1 MNIVRTLGN
10 FTELIVRGVWLLVSS
25 KNYTEVIIDGK
36 VITLGGYESE
46 EYLQKVAAFINGKIA
61 ELKEADGF
69 KKLPFDTQSTL
80 IELNIADDYFKAKK
94 LADTMESDMENK
106 DKELYDIKHELISP
120 QIKLDAA
127 NQENKELTDEKNE
140 LLKKIVKLETEID
153 DLLAK

>member
-1 MNIVRTLGN
+1 MP
-10 FTELIVRGVWLLVSS
+10 
-25 KNYTEVIIDGK
+25 NYK
-36 VITLGGYESE
+36 LS
-46 EYLQKVAAFINGKIA
+46 
-61 ELKEADGF
+61 F
-69 KKLPFDTQSTL
+69 K

-106 DKELYDIKHELISP
+106 DKELYDIKHELIST